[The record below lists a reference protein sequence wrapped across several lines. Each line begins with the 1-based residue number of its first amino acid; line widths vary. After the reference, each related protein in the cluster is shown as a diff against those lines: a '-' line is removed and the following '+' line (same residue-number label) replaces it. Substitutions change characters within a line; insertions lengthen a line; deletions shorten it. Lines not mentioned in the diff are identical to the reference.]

1 MQKKRL
7 AEGAAGGR
15 NELNEFQEE
24 QEGQCGW
31 NVVTQGGVA
40 RLGSVSAKVQIT
52 EGLVDHGKEFG
63 FYSSGNGRLQ
73 EWEG

>member
-1 MQKKRL
+1 MQKEWL
-7 AEGAAGGR
+7 AEGAARGR

-31 NVVTQGGVA
+31 NAVTQGGVA
-40 RLGSVSAKVQIT
+40 RLGSVSAKVQIM

-63 FYSSGNGRLQ
+63 FYSDGYGR
-73 EWEG
+73 